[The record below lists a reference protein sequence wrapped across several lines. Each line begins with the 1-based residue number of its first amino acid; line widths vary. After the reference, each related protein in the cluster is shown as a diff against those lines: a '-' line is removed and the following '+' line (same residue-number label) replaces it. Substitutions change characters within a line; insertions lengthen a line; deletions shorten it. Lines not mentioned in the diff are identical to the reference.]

1 MQKYSYILK
10 CRNFIKEKYKMIY
23 YRFYYKKLKKD
34 INIKMFSIEE
44 TIEVITKEKVSV
56 SRFGDGEF
64 KWLLEKKQN
73 SFQRNSKE
81 LVERLKEIITS
92 EKKGHIVC
100 ITPAVSG
107 LEYLSK
113 RGKIYWEVTLGELWP
128 YLEKYLDKKRKYYNA
143 NITRFYISEL
153 NRDKAFSRFE
163 LLKQIW
169 EKREI
174 LIVEGEYTRL
184 GIGNDLFSNS
194 KKIRRIIAPS
204 KNAFSKYKEILES
217 VKKNY
222 KEEELVLI
230 ALGPTATVL
239 AYDLSQSNIQA
250 IDIGHIDIEY
260 EWYLRGATSK
270 IPIPGKFVN
279 EAIIDLSREKLTEDI
294 LNKYLSE
301 IVEKI
306 EI

>member
-1 MQKYSYILK
+1 MQKYSCILK
-10 CRNFIKEKYKMIY
+10 FINFIKEKCKIIY
-23 YRFYYKKLKKD
+23 YRFYYKKIKKD

-44 TIEVITKEKVSV
+44 TIEVIIKEKVSV

-73 SFQRNSKE
+73 SFQSNSKE
-81 LVERLKEIITS
+81 LVERLKEILTT

-113 RGKIYWEVTLGELWP
+113 KGKAYWEMTLGELWTH
-128 YLEKYLDKKRKYYNA
+128 LKNFLDKKRKYYNA
-143 NITRFYISEL
+143 NITRFYISEI
-153 NRDKAFSRFE
+153 DKEKATSRFK

-184 GIGNDLFSNS
+184 GIGNDLFNNS
-194 KKIRRIIAPS
+194 ARIRRIIAPA

-239 AYDLSQSNIQA
+239 AYDLFQSNIQA

-260 EWYLRGATSK
+260 EWYLRGVTSK
-270 IPIPGKFVN
+270 IPIPGKAVN
-279 EAIIDLSREKLTEDI
+279 EAIIDLSQENLKEDI